1 MDVFYVSMTYATAVH
16 LCPGCERKVV
26 TPFASGSWYLIF
38 DGETVSIRPSI
49 RNNAHEC
56 GTHYWID
63 RDRIVPAWDAYELDR
78 QYPPSALYQRERQ
91 YGSSR
96 WTDRLRRIGR
106 RLRN

>member
-1 MDVFYVSMTYATAVH
+1 VDVFYVSMTYATAVH